1 MKKMETENLKN
12 WIKEWDIETIVG
24 NTVIEGISFMAGKI
38 TNKELQ
44 NNKKIIIQEIKKR
57 IKE

>member
-1 MKKMETENLKN
+1 METENLKN